1 MIAKI
6 ISKVILLT
14 VVVNCCFPLISFALQ
29 SPQEAEVKLQDSSG
43 LEQPILVTSFA
54 NREIIQKGEVVT
66 IKIWLESKLITSAT
80 VTLFFADENLLL
92 NGNNSQQVDLPLN
105 APITF
110 GLTGIRDGK
119 SNILIHVLG
128 KNKNTGET
136 ITTNQQIKGLEVKPL
151 ESVALKILS
160 HPLSGVLIGALLT
173 YLTTAL
179 NDYRGQRKEEKLR
192 KQWIVANLPAQLEA
206 NRQSVIQGQEVE
218 SESWMGKLLTEGYY
232 SEIQRLIKR
241 NLTQVD
247 LARALLEIGFLL
259 KDYEYDRLNNRLI
272 PQKQS
277 DLVEKLSQAIVHLN
291 ELV

>member
-14 VVVNCCFPLISFALQ
+14 VVMNCCFPLISFALQ

-119 SNILIHVLG
+119 SNILIHILG
-128 KNKNTGET
+128 ENKNTDET

-151 ESVALKILS
+151 EPVALKILS

-179 NDYRGQRKEEKLR
+179 NDYRGQRKEENLR

-218 SESWMGKLLTEGYY
+218 PESWMGKLLTEGYY

-272 PQKQS
+272 PQKQG
-277 DLVEKLSQAIVHLN
+277 DLAEKLSQAIVHLN